1 MKDLKYMGRSEQ
13 VFGVDELRLVGGK
26 GDGLRMLNVRNAAGL
41 EFYVSLDRCADIPRL
56 SVSGVNCGYFSPS
69 GFVAPAFYD
78 KNDFLR
84 SFTAGFFTT
93 CGLDNVGVPNVD
105 EGEEVPTHGTIA
117 NKPCEHSAYW
127 IENDE
132 IHVKATVRE
141 AVLFGRKLLLEREY
155 IVPLYENVIRL
166 TDRITNIGSEPA
178 PIEVL
183 YHCNMGY
190 PLLSEKAVVD
200 IPSVSCVPRTPHAAE
215 GFDDRLT
222 MEKPQR
228 GYEEMCFFHTFSG
241 KAQAS
246 IYNPDV
252 KTGVA
257 ISFDTAELPFFT
269 EWKMMGE
276 YDYVLGLEPGNCD
289 PDGRAHMRER
299 GLLEIL
305 QPDEVKVHH
314 VTFTFTKE

>member
-1 MKDLKYMGRSEQ
+1 MNDIKYMGNPLQ
-13 VFGVDELRLVGGK
+13 VYGVEELRLVGGK
-26 GDGLRMLNVRNAAGL
+26 GDGMRLLNVRNACGL
-41 EFYVSLDRCADIPRL
+41 EFTVSLDRCGDISRL
-56 SVSGVNCGYFSPS
+56 SVGGVNCGYFSPC
-69 GFVAPAFYD
+69 GYVHPAYYD
-78 KNDFLR
+78 RDDFLR

-93 CGLDNVGVPNVD
+93 CGLDNVGVPNTD
-105 EGEEVPTHGTIA
+105 AGESLPVHGTIA
-117 NKPCEHSAYW
+117 NKPCEHFAHW

-132 IHVKATVRE
+132 IHIRTTVYER
-141 AVLFGRKLLLEREY
+141 AIFARKLKLEREY
-155 IVPLYENVIRL
+155 VVPVHENVIHM
-166 TDRITNIGSEPA
+166 TDTITNIGSVEA
-178 PIEVL
+178 PLEVL

-190 PLLSEKAVVD
+190 PLLSENAVVS
-200 IPSVSCVPRTPHAAE
+200 IPAEKCVPRTPHAAD
-215 GFDDRLT
+215 GFADRLT
-222 MEKPQR
+222 MEPPQR
-228 GYEEMCFFHTFSG
+228 GYDEMCYFYTFTG
-241 KAQAS
+241 KATAS

-252 KTGVA
+252 KRGVE

-289 PDGRAHMRER
+289 PDGRDNMRAR

>member
-1 MKDLKYMGRSEQ
+1 MKDMKYMGRPEQ
-13 VFGVDELRLVGGK
+13 VFGVEELRLVGGK
-26 GDGLRMLNVRNAAGL
+26 GDGMRMLNVRNAAGL

-56 SVSGVNCGYFSPS
+56 SVCGVNCGYMTAC

-78 KNDFLR
+78 NNDFLR

-93 CGLDNVGVPNVD
+93 CGLDNAGVPNED
-105 EGEEVPTHGTIA
+105 AGEFLPTHGTAA
-117 NKPCEHSAYW
+117 NIPADRHAWW

-132 IHVKATVRE
+132 IHITAVVRD
-141 AVLFGRKLLLEREY
+141 AALFAHKLLLEREY
-155 IVPLYENVIRL
+155 IVPLYKNEIRL
-166 TDRITNIGSEPA
+166 IDRITNIGSEEYSL
-178 PIEVL
+178 EVL

-190 PLLSEKAVVD
+190 PLLSEHAVVT

-215 GFDDRLT
+215 GFDDRLI

-228 GYEEMCFFHTFSG
+228 GYEEMCFFHTFEG
-241 KAQAS
+241 KSQAS

-305 QPDEVKVHH
+305 QPDEVKTHH